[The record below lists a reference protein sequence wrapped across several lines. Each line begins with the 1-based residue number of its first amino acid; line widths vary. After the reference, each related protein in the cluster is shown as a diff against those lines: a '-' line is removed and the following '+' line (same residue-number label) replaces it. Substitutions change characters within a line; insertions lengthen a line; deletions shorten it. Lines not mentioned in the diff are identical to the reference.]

1 MIMKSSTSKSSV
13 ITQILLA
20 AVAIALGYLLLFAK
34 SVQLIT
40 LCQIL
45 CGGIVA
51 IGAASIASFF
61 LAGDYRRIDR
71 YGFALG
77 TLLILMG
84 LIGLIRINDV
94 TTNFEIYTGLVSLIL
109 GVLVLQGTVQM
120 KVLDYPIWILNLV
133 ISLASIAGAFC
144 VLSGV
149 TVITEKIAGFSS
161 WILLICGCACLFSM
175 LVTWICIMLAGR
187 REKKLEAEK
196 AAAAERA
203 EQARLEAEE
212 KARQEEQ
219 ARMAAEAA
227 QAQAIEQARREAA
240 ALAKAEAE
248 SQAQREAQAQ
258 RDEMAAKE
266 AEARAQAAEEANNDF
281 PPVESPELVFGS
293 DQGDE
298 NSIQ

>member
-1 MIMKSSTSKSSV
+1 MKSSTSKSSV

-20 AVAIALGYLLLFAK
+20 SVAIAIGYLLLFSK
-34 SVQLIT
+34 SAAVIT

-51 IGAASIASFF
+51 IGIASIASFF
-61 LAGDYRRIDR
+61 LAGDFRRIDR

-77 TLLILMG
+77 TLLVLMG

-94 TTNFEIYTGLVSLIL
+94 TANFEFFTGLVSLIL

-120 KVLDYPIWILNLV
+120 KVLDYPVWILNLV

-144 VLSGV
+144 VLSGI
-149 TVITEKIAGFSS
+149 TVITGKIAGFSS

-175 LVTWICIMLAGR
+175 LVTWICILLAAR
-187 REKKLEAEK
+187 REKKMEAEK

-203 EQARLEAEE
+203 EQARIEAEE
-212 KARQEEQ
+212 KAKQKEQ
-219 ARMAAEAA
+219 ARKAAEAA

-248 SQAQREAQAQ
+248 AQAQAQ
-258 RDEMAAKE
+258 RDEMAAKA
-266 AEARAQAAEEANNDF
+266 AEAKAQAAEEANNEF
-281 PPVESPELVFGS
+281 PPVEGPELVFGS
-293 DQGDE
+293 DQGDD

>member
-1 MIMKSSTSKSSV
+1 MKSSTSKSSV

-20 AVAIALGYLLLFAK
+20 SVAIAIGYLLLFSK
-34 SVQLIT
+34 SAAVIT

-51 IGAASIASFF
+51 IGIASIASFF
-61 LAGDYRRIDR
+61 LAGDFRRIDR

-77 TLLILMG
+77 TLLVLMG

-94 TTNFEIYTGLVSLIL
+94 TANFEFFTGLVSLIL

-144 VLSGV
+144 VLSG
-149 TVITEKIAGFSS
+149 ITIITGKIAGFSS
-161 WILLICGCACLFSM
+161 WVLLICGCACLFSM
-175 LVTWICIMLAGR
+175 LVTWICILLAGR
-187 REKKLEAEK
+187 REKKMEAEK

-203 EQARLEAEE
+203 EQARIEAEE
-212 KARQEEQ
+212 KAKQEEQ
-219 ARMAAEAA
+219 ARKVAEAA

-248 SQAQREAQAQ
+248 REAQAQ
-258 RDEMAAKE
+258 RDEMAAKA
-266 AEARAQAAEEANNDF
+266 AEAKAQAAEEAKNEF
-281 PPVESPELVFGS
+281 PPVENPELVFGS

-298 NSIQ
+298 NAAQ

>member
-1 MIMKSSTSKSSV
+1 MKASTSKSSV

-20 AVAIALGYLLLFAK
+20 AVATALGYLLLFGK
-34 SVQLIT
+34 SVQIVT

-45 CGGIVA
+45 CGGIIA
-51 IGAASIASFF
+51 IGFASIASFF
-61 LAGDYRRIDR
+61 LLGDYRRIDR

-77 TLLILMG
+77 TLLVLMG

-94 TTNFEIYTGLVSLIL
+94 TANFEVYTGLVSLIL

-120 KVLDYPIWILNLV
+120 KVLDYPVWVLSLV
-133 ISLASIAGAFC
+133 ISIASIAGAFC
-144 VLSGV
+144 VLSKI
-149 TVITEKIAGFSS
+149 TIITEKIAGFSS

-187 REKKLEAEK
+187 REKKMEAEK

-203 EQARLEAEE
+203 EQARIEAEE

-219 ARMAAEAA
+219 ARKAAEAA
-227 QAQAIEQARREAA
+227 QAQAIEQACKEAA
-240 ALAKAEAE
+240 ALA
-248 SQAQREAQAQ
+248 QAQAQAQFEAQAQAQ
-258 RDEMAAKE
+258 RDEMAAKA
-266 AEARAQAAEEANNDF
+266 AEAKALAAEEAKSDF

-293 DQGDE
+293 DQNVEDP
-298 NSIQ
+298 IQ

>member
-1 MIMKSSTSKSSV
+1 MKSSTSKSSV
-13 ITQILLA
+13 ISQILLA
-20 AVAIALGYLLLFAK
+20 AVAIALGYLLLFGK
-34 SVQLIT
+34 SVALIT

-77 TLLILMG
+77 TLLVLMG
-84 LIGLIRINDV
+84 LIGLIRINEV
-94 TTNFEIYTGLVSLIL
+94 TANFEIYTGLVSLIL

-120 KVLDYPIWILNLV
+120 KVLDYPVWILNLV
-133 ISLASIAGAFC
+133 ISLARIAGAFC
-144 VLSGV
+144 VLSGITV
-149 TVITEKIAGFSS
+149 TTGQIAGFSS
-161 WILLICGCACLFSM
+161 WILLICGRACRFRL
-175 LVTWICIMLAGR
+175 LGTWICILLAAR
-187 REKKLEAEK
+187 REKKMEAEK

-203 EQARLEAEE
+203 EQARIEAEE
-212 KARQEEQ
+212 KAKQEEQ
-219 ARMAAEAA
+219 ARKAAEAA

-248 SQAQREAQAQ
+248 AQAQAQ
-258 RDEMAAKE
+258 RDEMAAKA
-266 AEARAQAAEEANNDF
+266 AEAKAQAAEEANNEF
-281 PPVESPELVFGS
+281 PPVEGPELVFGS
-293 DQGDE
+293 DQGDD

>member
-13 ITQILLA
+13 ISQILLA
-20 AVAIALGYLLLFAK
+20 AVAIALGYLLLFGK
-34 SVQLIT
+34 SVALIT

-84 LIGLIRINDV
+84 LIGLIRINEV
-94 TTNFEIYTGLVSLIL
+94 TANFEIYTGLVSLIL

-120 KVLDYPIWILNLV
+120 KVLDYPVWILNLV

-144 VLSGV
+144 VLSGI
-149 TVITEKIAGFSS
+149 TVITGKIAGFSS

-175 LVTWICIMLAGR
+175 LVTWICILLAAR
-187 REKKLEAEK
+187 REKKMEAEK

-203 EQARLEAEE
+203 EQARIEAEE
-212 KARQEEQ
+212 KAKQEEQ
-219 ARMAAEAA
+219 ARKAAEAA

-248 SQAQREAQAQ
+248 AQAQAQ
-258 RDEMAAKE
+258 RDEMAAKA
-266 AEARAQAAEEANNDF
+266 AEAKTQAAEEANNEF
-281 PPVESPELVFGS
+281 PPVEGPELVFGS
-293 DQGDE
+293 DQGDD

>member
-20 AVAIALGYLLLFAK
+20 SVAIAIGYLLLFSK
-34 SVQLIT
+34 SAAVIT

-51 IGAASIASFF
+51 IGIASIASFF
-61 LAGDYRRIDR
+61 LAGDFRRIDR

-77 TLLILMG
+77 TLLVLMG

-94 TTNFEIYTGLVSLIL
+94 TANFEFFTGLVSLIL

-133 ISLASIAGAFC
+133 ISLGSIASAFC
-144 VLSGV
+144 VLSG
-149 TVITEKIAGFSS
+149 ITIITGKIAGFSS
-161 WILLICGCACLFSM
+161 WVLLICGCACLFSM
-175 LVTWICIMLAGR
+175 LVTWICILLAGR
-187 REKKLEAEK
+187 REKKMEAEK

-203 EQARLEAEE
+203 EQARIEAEE
-212 KARQEEQ
+212 KAKQEEQ
-219 ARMAAEAA
+219 ARKVAEAA

-248 SQAQREAQAQ
+248 REAQAQ
-258 RDEMAAKE
+258 RDEMAAKA
-266 AEARAQAAEEANNDF
+266 AEAKAQAAEEAKNAF
-281 PPVESPELVFGS
+281 PPVENPELVFGS

-298 NSIQ
+298 NAAQ

>member
-20 AVAIALGYLLLFAK
+20 AVAIAIGYLLLFSK
-34 SVQLIT
+34 SAAVIT

-51 IGAASIASFF
+51 IGIASIASFF
-61 LAGDYRRIDR
+61 LAGDFRRIDR

-77 TLLILMG
+77 TLLVLMG

-94 TTNFEIYTGLVSLIL
+94 TANFEFFTGLVSLIL

-144 VLSGV
+144 VLSG
-149 TVITEKIAGFSS
+149 ITIITGKIAGFSS
-161 WILLICGCACLFSM
+161 WVLLICGCACLFSM
-175 LVTWICIMLAGR
+175 LVTWICILLAGR
-187 REKKLEAEK
+187 REKKMEAEK

-203 EQARLEAEE
+203 EQARIEAEE
-212 KARQEEQ
+212 KAKQEEQ
-219 ARMAAEAA
+219 ARKVAEAA

-248 SQAQREAQAQ
+248 REAQAQ
-258 RDEMAAKE
+258 RDEMAAKA
-266 AEARAQAAEEANNDF
+266 AEAKAQAAEEAKNEF
-281 PPVESPELVFGS
+281 PPVENPELVFGS

-298 NSIQ
+298 NAAQ

>member
-20 AVAIALGYLLLFAK
+20 AVAIALGYLLLFGK
-34 SVQLIT
+34 SVALIT

-51 IGAASIASFF
+51 IGVASIASFF

-77 TLLILMG
+77 TMLVLMG
-84 LIGLIRINDV
+84 LIGLIRINEV
-94 TTNFEIYTGLVSLIL
+94 TANFEIYTGLVSLIL

-120 KVLDYPIWILNLV
+120 KVLDYPVWILNLV

-144 VLSGV
+144 VLSGI
-149 TVITEKIAGFSS
+149 TVITGKIAGFSS

-175 LVTWICIMLAGR
+175 LVT
-187 REKKLEAEK
+187 
-196 AAAAERA
+196 
-203 EQARLEAEE
+203 QAR
-212 KARQEEQ
+212 K
-219 ARMAAEAA
+219 AAEAA

-248 SQAQREAQAQ
+248 AQAQAQ
-258 RDEMAAKE
+258 RDEMAAKA
-266 AEARAQAAEEANNDF
+266 AEAKAQAAEEANNEF
-281 PPVESPELVFGS
+281 PPVEGPELVFGS
-293 DQGDE
+293 DQGDD